1 MKKIFFAILILGS
14 WAAYSQ
20 PKTAGVIRYDFAEDY
35 NKKIE
40 KNKFLSEDEK
50 NRQLQARKNFEAY
63 VDPMQ
68 LTFNTEGFYYGKP
81 DDARGSA
88 WSKNEY
94 WVRRDFE
101 NRTVLESQELNRKT
115 HIVED
120 DIYTFPW
127 KIKTEIKEV
136 AGYMCMSATYYDSVA
151 NYEVKVWF
159 TTEIP
164 VAVGPEEFM
173 GLPGAILEVN
183 IDDGVYMVT
192 ATSVSLKDN
201 QELPKLPKRI
211 RGKRYTRKQYQ
222 EARAKVFK
230 DAEVKKDMWVWVRY

>member
-1 MKKIFFAILILGS
+1 MKKIFFAILILGH

-20 PKTAGVIRYDFAEDY
+20 PKTAGIIHYDFAEDY

-50 NRQLQARKNFEAY
+50 NRRLQVRKNMEAY

-68 LTFNTEGFYYGKP
+68 LTFNTEGSYYGKP

-88 WSKNEY
+88 WQKNEY

-101 NRTVLESQELNRKT
+101 NQTVLESQILNGKT
-115 HIVED
+115 YIVENET
-120 DIYTFPW
+120 YHFPW

-136 AGYMCMSATYYDSVA
+136 AGYMCMPATYYDSAA

-173 GLPGAILEVN
+173 GLPGAILEVD
-183 IDDGVYMVT
+183 IDDGVYMIT
-192 ATSVSLKDN
+192 ATSVTLKDG
-201 QELPKLPKRI
+201 QEMPKLPKRI
-211 RGKRYTRKQYQ
+211 RGKRYSREQYQ
-222 EARAKVFK
+222 AARAKLFK
-230 DAEVKKDMWVWVRY
+230 DAEKQKDMWVWVRY